1 MYLQRAKASLRF
13 IPNIAMTNIVGDAW
27 ARQSVIDT
35 ALDLTRTGL
44 SPQQSGNVSLRMG
57 EGMLITPTGMS
68 YEDLLP
74 DDIVYVSLDGDVP
87 PGQRLPSSEWHMHA
101 AIYAA
106 RSDAQAIVH
115 AHSDYAVSLAVMERS
130 IPSFHYMVALLG
142 GRDIRCAPYAT
153 FGTPEL
159 AAHAVV
165 ALEDRKACLLA
176 HHGQIALGDD
186 LAEALKLAHE
196 VETLSGQ
203 YWRALQIGQPPLLSD
218 EEMLRVAEKFRAY
231 GQKSGR

>member
-1 MYLQRAKASLRF
+1 MVE
-13 IPNIAMTNIVGDAW
+13 IAGDAW

-44 SPQQSGNVSLRMG
+44 SPQQSGNVSSRAA

-68 YEDLLP
+68 YDDLLP
-74 DDIVYVSLDGDVP
+74 DDIVYMSLGGGVLA
-87 PGQRLPSSEWHMHA
+87 GQRLPSSEWHMHL

-106 RSDAQAIVH
+106 RPDAQAIVH
-115 AHSDYAVSLAVMERS
+115 AHSDYAVSLAVMARD
-130 IPSFHYMVALLG
+130 IPPFHYMVALLG

-159 AAHAVV
+159 ASHAVT
-165 ALEDRKACLLA
+165 ALEGRKACLLA
-176 HHGQIALGDD
+176 HHGQIALGVD

-203 YWRALQIGQPPLLSD
+203 YWRALQLGEPPLLDD
-218 EEMLRVAEKFRAY
+218 EEMALVVEKFRTY
-231 GQKSGR
+231 GQKPL